1 MVHTSVWNAIYH
13 MKKFG
18 SLLCFTLLLT
28 FSVANPAFAMQIF
41 VKTLGGKTIALD
53 VEPSDSIEN
62 VKAKIQDKEGIAP
75 SQQRLIFA
83 GKQLEDGRTLSDY
96 NIQKESTIHLVLR
109 LGGGDTNSSPKE
121 KFEQKKAE
129 VNTIIQSET
138 NGSLQHQIS
147 ANRRFVGQARA
158 RFMSDQVGSASTP
171 DNSTSSPDAP
181 LAYQGSVQA
190 HPSILAMQGLATY
203 SEPDSETQARLV
215 FAGELDF
222 SYNDDGKINVMG
234 STKIAREHRLT
245 NDFMLGYFLG
255 IDAGYADVGGSFSG
269 DQQSM
274 GTAIGAYAVQR
285 INSTFYTD
293 FFAQVGA
300 RHHELKLEDGTMTVD
315 GTYWT
320 TSLQAGGSLTG
331 IYEFSSFRLLPEL
344 ATTFA
349 YTHMSGDKFD
359 STVQGSSTE
368 VSLQGDDTKLMR
380 LRFTPEIEIP
390 LTSMTSTVRTT
401 KFSFGPRVLCEW
413 VWSEDQ
419 SSDCG
424 GGAQVGISSVS
435 LLNGGTTRAHA
446 EVERLGNTTRLG
458 LAVRYNQAF

>member
-1 MVHTSVWNAIYH
+1 MVQLSAWNAICR
-13 MKKFG
+13 MKQHG
-18 SLLCFTLLLT
+18 ILLFLALLLS
-28 FSVANPAFAMQIF
+28 FSFAQPAFAMQIF
-41 VKTLGGKTIALD
+41 VKTLTGKTITLD
-53 VEPSDSIEN
+53 VESGDSIEN
-62 VKAKIQDKEGIAP
+62 VKSKIQDKEGIP
-75 SQQRLIFA
+75 PDQQRLIFA

-109 LGGGDTNSSPKE
+109 LGGGDRTSGPKE
-121 KFEQKKAE
+121 AFEQKKAE
-129 VNTIIQSET
+129 VNTIVQSESS
-138 NGSLQHQIS
+138 GSLQHQIS
-147 ANRRFVGQARA
+147 ANRRFVGHARA
-158 RFMSDQVGSASTP
+158 RFMSDQGSTSAP
-171 DNSTSSPDAP
+171 DNSSSSPDAP

-190 HPSILAMQGLATY
+190 HPSILAMKGLATY

-222 SYNDDGKINVMG
+222 SYSDDGKINVMG

-245 NDFMLGYFLG
+245 DDFMLGYFIG

-293 FFAQVGA
+293 FFAQVSA
-300 RHHELKLEDGTMTVD
+300 RHHELKLEDGNMTVD

-331 IYEFSSFRLLPEL
+331 VYEFSSFRLLPEL
-344 ATTFA
+344 ATTIA
-349 YTHMSGDKFD
+349 YTHMTGDKFD
-359 STVQGSSTE
+359 SRVQGSSTE
-368 VSLQGDDTKLMR
+368 VSLKGDDTMLAR
-380 LRFTPEIEIP
+380 IRFTPEIAMP
-390 LTSMTSTVRTT
+390 LAAMTSSSRTT
-401 KFSFGPRVLCEW
+401 TFSFGPRVLCEW
-413 VWSEDQ
+413 VWSEDH
-419 SSDCG
+419 SNDCG

-435 LLNGGTTRAHA
+435 LLNGGATRAHA

-458 LAVRYNQAF
+458 LALRYNQAF